1 MDRLAIKQRVKVLEY
16 QILMAIKEFE
26 EITRVLVD
34 RVSLGRVEGVAGITS
49 IDIDLKEFSNGT

>member
-1 MDRLAIKQRVKVLEY
+1 MDRLAIKQRRKALEY
-16 QILMAIKEFE
+16 QVLSAIKEFE
-26 EITRVLVD
+26 DITRSIVE